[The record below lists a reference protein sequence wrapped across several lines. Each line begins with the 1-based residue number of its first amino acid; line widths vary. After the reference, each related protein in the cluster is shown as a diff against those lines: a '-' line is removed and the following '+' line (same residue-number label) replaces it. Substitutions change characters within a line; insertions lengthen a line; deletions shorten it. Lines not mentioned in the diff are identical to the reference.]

1 MLQKGDKAPD
11 FSLSDQN
18 GNLVSL
24 SDYRGKKL
32 VIYFYPKANTPGCT
46 AESCSLRD
54 SYDDFK
60 EKGFSIIGVS
70 ADSVSAQKNFS
81 EKYNFPF
88 PLLADTEKNMIKS
101 YHAWGKK
108 RMYGKEYEGIMRFTF
123 IIDENGLILE
133 VVTKVDTKN
142 HATQLLSDLRSV

>member
-1 MLQKGDKAPD
+1 MLQKGDIAPD

-18 GNLVSL
+18 GNIVSL
-24 SDYRGKKL
+24 GDFRGKKL

-54 SYDDFK
+54 AYNDFEK
-60 EKGFSIIGVS
+60 EGFSIIGVS

-88 PLLADTEKNMIKS
+88 PLLADTEKSMIKS

-142 HATQLLSDLRSV
+142 HATQLLNDLRSV

>member
-11 FSLSDQN
+11 FSLSDQD
-18 GNLVSL
+18 GNKVSL
-24 SDYRGKKL
+24 SDFKGKKL
-32 VIYFYPKANTPGCT
+32 IIYFYPKANTPGCT

-54 SYDDFK
+54 SYSEFI
-60 EKGFSIIGVS
+60 EKGYAIIGVS
-70 ADSVSAQKNFS
+70 ADSISAQKVFS

-88 PLLADTEKNMIKS
+88 PLLADIEKNMIKS

-108 RMYGKEYEGIMRFTF
+108 KMYGKEYEGIMRFTF
-123 IIDENGLILE
+123 IIDENSVILE

-142 HATQLLSDLRSV
+142 HATQLLSELRGV

>member
-24 SDYRGKKL
+24 SDFRGKKL

-142 HATQLLSDLRSV
+142 HATQLLNDLRSV

>member
-123 IIDENGLILE
+123 IIDENGLILK